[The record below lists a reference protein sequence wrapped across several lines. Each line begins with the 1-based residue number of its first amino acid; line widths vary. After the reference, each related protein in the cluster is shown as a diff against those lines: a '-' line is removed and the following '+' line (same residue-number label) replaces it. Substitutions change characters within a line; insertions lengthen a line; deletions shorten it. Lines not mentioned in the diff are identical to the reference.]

1 MRKASELHKAG
12 SGRSI
17 IGEGDAMT
25 DLAKRLSEARLKGGT
40 VSLAAGELA
49 DDIEAAQQ
57 VQDAVW
63 ALLGDACG
71 GWKIGSTSTES
82 QQRLGTTQPSA
93 ARIPLRSLYP
103 NAAKLA
109 LHPEHTPAIEAEFA
123 LRLGRDLPPRASDY
137 GEAEVAAAV
146 VGVAPAVEIAG
157 TRFEG
162 TLSQVLNR
170 TTMIADGGFGLAV
183 VTGSFLTNWRELD
196 LANHRMIVSINGVP
210 VGEGSGARVM
220 GDPFKALVWLANN
233 QRTKSGLKTGE
244 IVSTGSCTKM
254 FAVQVGDTIEA
265 DFGTLGT
272 VTATLLEAE

>member
-1 MRKASELHKAG
+1 M
-12 SGRSI
+12 
-17 IGEGDAMT
+17 M

-40 VSLAAGELA
+40 VRLTEGELA

-57 VQDAVW
+57 VQDAGW

-71 GWKIGSTSTES
+71 GWKIGSTSIES

-93 ARIPLRSLYP
+93 ARIPLRALYP
-103 NAAKLA
+103 NSAKLA

-137 GEAEVAAAV
+137 SETEVAAAV
-146 VGVAPAVEIAG
+146 VGVAPAVEIVG

-162 TLSQVLNR
+162 ALSEVLSR

-183 VTGSFLTNWRELD
+183 VTGTFVMNWRELD
-196 LANHRMIVSINGVP
+196 LANHRMTVSINGVLA
-210 VGEGSGARVM
+210 GEGRGARVM
-220 GDPFKALVWLANN
+220 GDPFKALLWLANN
-233 QRTKSGLKTGE
+233 QRTKSGLKMGE
-244 IVSTGSCTKM
+244 IVSTGSCTKL
-254 FAVQVGDTIEA
+254 FAVQVGDAIEA

-272 VTATLLEAE
+272 VTATILEVSGISSSK